1 MATFRYRDGELG
13 DKIHTG
19 IIAEEAPEAVLS
31 QGGRSIEL
39 YDYVSYGI
47 TALKALQR
55 RLDRMETRM
64 REVGPSGDV
73 DGPGVRAVLHAHG
86 QRSSGNGAQNEEM

>member
-1 MATFRYRDGELG
+1 MATFRYRDNELG

-31 QGGRSIEL
+31 HGGRSIDL

-55 RLDRMETRM
+55 RLERMEARM
-64 REVGPSGDV
+64 RELEPSGDV
-73 DGPGVRAVLHAHG
+73 VGPG
-86 QRSSGNGAQNEEM
+86 S